1 MDRNLHRIVKNA
13 ALLVVTL
20 AVVCASAYASQ
31 RWETLQ
37 AINWVEN
44 PRNSTKVGPHG
55 ELGPYQFRISTWR
68 DYSSK
73 PFACA
78 VIRKDADEVAVKHY
92 DWIKRGLERAG
103 IAPTPFNIALAWN
116 AGLNT
121 VINGS
126 APAAS
131 YAYARHVNNL
141 VVSLKAQL
149 ASTR

>member
-1 MDRNLHRIVKNA
+1 MDRNVQHLKYA

-20 AVVCASAYASQ
+20 GLASATAFASQ

-44 PRNSTKVGPHG
+44 PHDSTKVGPHG

-78 VIRKDADEVAVKHY
+78 VIRKDADEVAVMHY
-92 DWIKRGLERAG
+92 DWIKRGLERNG
-103 IAPTPFNIALAWN
+103 IAATPFNIALAWN
-116 AGLNT
+116 AGLSSVVNRS
-121 VINGS
+121 V
-126 APAAS
+126 PAAS
-131 YAYARHVNNL
+131 YAYAEHVNNL
-141 VVSLKAQL
+141 VTKLKSQL